1 MDQLIPKLSSI
12 EVPVQSLKAS
22 IEWYKTILELEVTYE
37 GEHDAMLRFQ
47 SKDLPGLYL
56 VQTDSTERLGFTDSR
71 TQIKH
76 SVVDFYTPNLEELY
90 KDLIRQ
96 NVRVTELNLN
106 GEIGGFGFYDLDN
119 NLFGACNISH

>member
-12 EVPVQSLKAS
+12 EIPVQSIKAS
-22 IEWYKTILELEVTYE
+22 IEWYKTILKVEVTYQ

-47 SKDLPGLYL
+47 SKELPGLYL
-56 VQTDSTERLGFTDSR
+56 VETETTERLGFTNSK

-90 KDLIRQ
+90 KKLISQ

-106 GEIGGFGFYDLDN
+106 GDFGGFGFYDLDN
-119 NLFGACNISH
+119 NLFGACNTSH